1 MLLAGGTLGM
11 IMLLLLVYGANNI
24 NRVSHKPVLSKQ
36 QLFNFIIITSTTNTA
51 NTTTTTKTQTLL

>member
-11 IMLLLLVYGANNI
+11 IMLLLVYGANNI

-36 QLFNFIIITSTTNTA
+36 QLFNFIIITSTTNTT
-51 NTTTTTKTQTLL
+51 NTTTTT